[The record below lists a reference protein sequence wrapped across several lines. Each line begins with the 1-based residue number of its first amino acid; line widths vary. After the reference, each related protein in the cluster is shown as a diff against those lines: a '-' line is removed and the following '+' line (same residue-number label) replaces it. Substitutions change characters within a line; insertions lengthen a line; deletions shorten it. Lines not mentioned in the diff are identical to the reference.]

1 MYGKEFIILTNIW
14 LFAFCFVHG
23 NLHYSKRKLWTL
35 DRHKR
40 TINQKCS
47 GNIIVKKKDWK
58 VVSNS
63 IVQKCFPWYGNI
75 LEILWKHS
83 GNKTSILWKRS
94 SFFL

>member
-47 GNIIVKKKDWK
+47 GNIIVKKKRLESCVQFHSTKMFSVVWK
-58 VVSNS
+58 YSRNT
-63 IVQKCFPWYGNI
+63 
-75 LEILWKHS
+75 LETFWK
-83 GNKTSILWKRS
+83 
-94 SFFL
+94 